1 LSNSNFQWSFV
12 DHFKQSKERAMK
24 PAKQHVVTILIACAS
39 LCLMSEA
46 SFAEPA
52 GYQLVVRGGEN
63 IHPQIKR
70 VSSDRVDLIVDF
82 KFGTKPVGD
91 GLSRGQGSWMDR
103 GMRPGEP
110 TRLIYR
116 TSTANA
122 LYIRA
127 GLGSP
132 EKSWAFWCSSTNKG
146 YMNVTSDVQAGGKK
160 ADRPTR
166 ID

>member
-1 LSNSNFQWSFV
+1 
-12 DHFKQSKERAMK
+12 MK

-91 GLSRGQGSWMDR
+91 GLSPGQGSWMDR

-116 TSTANA
+116 TTRANA
-122 LYIRA
+122 EKIA
-127 GLGSP
+127 GGLRS
-132 EKSWAFWCSSTNKG
+132 ERVKWAFWCNNTGKG
-146 YMNVTSDVQAGGKK
+146 YMNVTGDAQAGGLPPSRF
-160 ADRPTR
+160 DE
-166 ID
+166 